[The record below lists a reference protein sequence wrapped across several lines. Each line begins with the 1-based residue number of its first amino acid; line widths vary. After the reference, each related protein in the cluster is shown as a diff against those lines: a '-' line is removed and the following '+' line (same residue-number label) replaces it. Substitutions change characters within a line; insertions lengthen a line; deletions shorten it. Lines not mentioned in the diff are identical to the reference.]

1 MQLSSSKII
10 LSILLM
16 VSSAGLADTWT
27 DPETGRTWSYR
38 KVGDTAEITQGQYSD
53 WTGDLI
59 IPDNLGD
66 IPVTSIGRLAF
77 SGCGNLSGAL
87 KLPNGLTS
95 IGGSA
100 FSQCRGLI
108 GELIIPSG
116 VTNISGRA
124 FGNCSGFSGDLNLPS
139 AVTSI
144 GSSAFS
150 GCSGLNGSLAIPDGV
165 MDIGDYAFQDCLNL
179 CGPLSIPNSV
189 TNIGKYAFDC
199 CSNLV
204 GGVRIPDGVTR
215 IAQGAFCY
223 CSKLSG
229 SLMLPDGLT
238 NIGIDAF
245 HGCSGLTGNLV
256 IPNSVTNIGERAFSS
271 CSGFTGAL
279 TIPEG
284 VAFINDSSFSLCTNL
299 TQVVIP
305 DGVHSIGDWA
315 FSGCHLK
322 QAIVPDSVVNM
333 GKYAFPYEKEFET
346 LYVSENYTGFLGSYW
361 NVVRYSPYITAY
373 LDTAGGMCSLDSLMV
388 KVSSKYG
395 DIPSPTK
402 VGFRFAGWRL
412 YGKVVNSES
421 FVLSIS
427 NHVLQAQWIPEQY
440 QLSFDC
446 NGGSDSAVVLNVTF
460 DAAYGELP
468 TPSRLGYSFEG
479 WIFNGEKI
487 TSDTIVFTPSNHVL
501 TASWLPNKYPMVF
514 NANGGIGGCTLMQ
527 DYDTPVSAPVVSRVG
542 YSFTGWSPSI
552 LTNVPAES
560 VEFVAQWT
568 ANNYEVS
575 FDLMGGIGEF
585 DPLTLSYDGNYGEL
599 PVPDREGYAFQGWS
613 LNGNMVNADTILATS
628 SNHVLTAVWQGNEY
642 IVSLDAKGGIVEPGT
657 KSVVYGDEYGDLPI
671 PVREGYDFV
680 AWLCNG
686 HVIESDT
693 VVSTSSNHTFVASWD
708 ANQYQVSFDPKGG
721 NLQGGSASKIVTYD
735 AEYGELPEPSRVGYT
750 FVRWMLGDDE
760 ISSMSV
766 VTTACNHTLSAAWTA
781 NKYVV
786 ELNSN
791 EGTLDPELSTIE
803 VVFDSAY
810 GALPQPERVGYG
822 FVGCATSMI
831 GGEIIGPDSLATTN
845 QVLYAL
851 WEANQYQ
858 IVYDANNDSGET
870 YAADAVYDEDVEI
883 AENPFVW
890 LAHVFVGWSD
900 SPDGEVAYEP
910 EEIVRNLTAVPDGVV
925 TLYAM
930 WEPLVV
936 AVPAVSPGDGTSFI
950 EDTCL
955 VTITCESEGAD
966 IYYSTKGTPPRI
978 KESYLYTEPFEIAD
992 TTQIMAVAVKEGVMS
1007 EVSVVTISRRELT
1020 IPEAAGAVELPFET
1034 GGDAEW
1040 EPTADKTSPNGLSV
1054 KSGTIG
1060 CAEYGSSNVTWLVTS
1075 VEGAG
1080 TLSFQWKVD
1089 CEHDYTGM
1097 CLWDHLVVSTN
1108 GVEVTRIDGSQDWA
1122 QVSLSFGS
1130 GSNVIRWAFVK
1141 DDEDDDSAPF
1151 EDRAWISCV
1160 TWTPAVIIEDTTYDA
1175 DEMPEMVTAQPGVT
1189 LRVKVET
1196 EPTADEI
1203 AAFMARIVIS
1213 PKSAEQSSDYFK
1225 VVGTYDS
1232 AIGSVVMSVAID
1244 EEAIELNR
1252 TATEILGAVMD
1263 KSFTGGEVTIPS
1275 AKQGLWYGIVVVDDL
1290 SRLNEAA
1297 ESVSFVQAGE
1307 DGVKIDITRPEG
1319 PTAFCKIVVRDEGR
1333 E

>member
-16 VSSAGLADTWT
+16 VSCAGLADTWT
-27 DPETGRTWSYR
+27 DQETGRTWSYR
-38 KVGDTAEITQGQYSD
+38 MIGDTAEITQGQYSN

-66 IPVTSIGRLAF
+66 IPVTSIG
-77 SGCGNLSGAL
+77 
-87 KLPNGLTS
+87 
-95 IGGSA
+95 
-100 FSQCRGLI
+100 Q
-108 GELIIPSG
+108 
-116 VTNISGRA
+116 
-124 FGNCSGFSGDLNLPS
+124 
-139 AVTSI
+139 
-144 GSSAFS
+144 SAFS
-150 GCSGLNGSLAIPDGV
+150 GCSNLVGV
-165 MDIGDYAFQDCLNL
+165 ALHNEVVSIGRRAFYGCCNLVWVQMSTNVTSIEDYAFHD
-179 CGPLSIPNSV
+179 
-189 TNIGKYAFDC
+189 

-204 GGVRIPDGVTR
+204 GVAIHNGI
-215 IAQGAFCY
+215 
-223 CSKLSG
+223 
-229 SLMLPDGLT
+229 T
-238 NIGIDAF
+238 NIGVSAF
-245 HGCSGLTGNLV
+245 TRCSGLA
-256 IPNSVTNIGERAFSS
+256 SVTIPSSVKRIGKWAFYQCNGLENI
-271 CSGFTGAL
+271 
-279 TIPEG
+279 TI
-284 VAFINDSSFSLCTNL
+284 C
-299 TQVVIP
+299 
-305 DGVHSIGDWA
+305 DGVKSIEEFA
-315 FSGCHLK
+315 FANYGAVESI
-322 QAIVPDSVVNM
+322 IVPDSVTNIERRAFNTYSAYAEGGIKILYIASNYSGHLDSDWPIVCYEPFHTVSFDLL
-333 GKYAFPYEKEFET
+333 GGEGDVAPIIVKVATKYGPLPLDVHKVGYTFVGWSLGGERIFEDSIVTNLNDHVLVAQWSPVVYE
-346 LYVSENYTGFLGSYW
+346 VGFNL
-361 NVVRYSPYITAY
+361 
-373 LDTAGGMCSLDSLMV
+373 AGGTE
-388 KVSSKYG
+388 VSG
-395 DIPSPTK
+395 I
-402 VGFRFAGWRL
+402 
-412 YGKVVNSES
+412 
-421 FVLSIS
+421 
-427 NHVLQAQWIPEQY
+427 
-440 QLSFDC
+440 
-446 NGGSDSAVVLNVTF
+446 LNVTF
-460 DAAYGELP
+460 DATYGELP
-468 TPSRLGYSFEG
+468 TPSRMGYSFDG
-479 WIFNGEKI
+479 WFINGRKI
-487 TSDTIVFTPSNHVL
+487 TSDTIVSTPSNHVL

-514 NANGGIGGCTLMQ
+514 NANGGVGGGTLMQ
-527 DYDTPVSAPVVSRVG
+527 EYDTPVSAPEVSRAG
-542 YSFTGWSPSI
+542 YSFVGWSPSVLI
-552 LTNVPAES
+552 NVPAES
-560 VEFVAQWT
+560 VEFVAQWM

-642 IVSLDAKGGIVEPGT
+642 MVSLDAKGGIVEPGT

-750 FVRWMLGDDE
+750 FVRWMLGDEE

-822 FVGCATSMI
+822 FVGWATSMI
-831 GGEIIGPDSLATTN
+831 GGEVIGPDSLATTN

-978 KESYLYTEPFEIAD
+978 KESYLYTGPFEIAD

-1297 ESVSFVQAGE
+1297 EFVSLVQAGNE
-1307 DGVKIDITRPEG
+1307 GVKLDITRPAG
-1319 PTAFCKIVVRDEGR
+1319 PTAFFKVIVRDEVF
-1333 E
+1333 

>member
-1 MQLSSSKII
+1 MLMLSC
-10 LSILLM
+10 
-16 VSSAGLADTWT
+16 VGLADTWT

-38 KVGDTAEITQGQYSD
+38 KVGDTAEITQGQYSN

-66 IPVTSIGRLAF
+66 IPVTSIGPVAF
-77 SGCGNLSGAL
+77 SGCSNLSGVL
-87 KLPNGLTS
+87 RLPNGLTS

-100 FSQCRGLI
+100 FYQCRGLT
-108 GELIIPSG
+108 GRLIIPSS
-116 VTNISGRA
+116 VTNISEQA
-124 FGNCSGFSGDLNLPS
+124 FCNCSGFSGDLTIPVG
-139 AVTSI
+139 VTCI
-144 GSSAFS
+144 GFSAFS
-150 GCSGLNGSLAIPDGV
+150 GCSGLNGALVIPDGV
-165 MDIGDYAFQDCLNL
+165 RDIGDGAFRQCENI
-179 CGPLSIPNSV
+179 CGPLSLPNSI
-189 TNIGKYAFDC
+189 TNIGWSAFYC

-215 IAQGAFCY
+215 ITQQAFGF

-229 SLMLPDGLT
+229 PLVLPDGIKEIGEGAFFRCC
-238 NIGIDAF
+238 NIQG
-245 HGCSGLTGNLV
+245 GLIL
-256 IPNSVTNIGERAFSS
+256 PNSVTNIGDRAFCD
-271 CSGFTGAL
+271 CSGFTGKLIIPSGVIRVGHSAFYGCNGL
-279 TIPEG
+279 TEFMI
-284 VAFINDSSFSLCTNL
+284 L
-299 TQVVIP
+299 
-305 DGVHSIGDWA
+305 DGVKCIEDQA
-315 FSGCHLK
+315 FYIYK
-322 QAIVPDSVVNM
+322 RQYEQVIIPDSVTNIIS
-333 GKYAFPYEKEFET
+333 GAFAPISKSGGYGVKTF
-346 LYVSENYTGFLGSYW
+346 YMSINYSERINSRW
-361 NVVRYSPYITAY
+361 NVVYYNPLISVSFNLVEREEPVTTKTVKVMAEYGSLPHVTRPGYDFNGWKSRNETITEESIVTSINDHDLVAQWSPLMYEIGFD
-373 LDTAGGMCSLDSLMV
+373 LAGGTG
-388 KVSSKYG
+388 VSG
-395 DIPSPTK
+395 M
-402 VGFRFAGWRL
+402 
-412 YGKVVNSES
+412 
-421 FVLSIS
+421 
-427 NHVLQAQWIPEQY
+427 
-440 QLSFDC
+440 
-446 NGGSDSAVVLNVTF
+446 LNVIF
-460 DAAYGELP
+460 DATYGELP
-468 TPSRLGYSFEG
+468 TPSRLGYSFDG
-479 WIFNGEKI
+479 WFINGRKI
-487 TSDTIVFTPSNHVL
+487 TSDTIVSTPSNHVL

-514 NANGGIGGCTLMQ
+514 NANGGVGGCTLMQ
-527 DYDTPVSAPVVSRVG
+527 EYDTPVAAPEVSRAG
-542 YSFTGWSPSI
+542 YSFAGWSPSI
-552 LTNVPAES
+552 LTNVPAEL

-575 FDLMGGIGEF
+575 FDLKGGIGEC
-585 DPLTLSYDGNYGEL
+585 DSLTLAYDGNYGEL
-599 PVPDREGYAFQGWS
+599 PVPEREGYTFQGWS
-613 LNGNMVNADTILATS
+613 LNGNMVNTDTILATA

-642 IVSLDAKGGIVEPGT
+642 IVSLDANGGFVEPGS
-657 KSVVYGDEYGDLPI
+657 KVVVYGDSYGDLPI
-671 PVREGYDFV
+671 PVRDGYDFV

-686 HVIESDT
+686 YAVVGDT
-693 VVSTSSNHTFVASWD
+693 VVSIASNHTFAAQWD

-721 NLQGGSASKIVTYD
+721 SLQGEAASKIVTYD
-735 AEYGELPEPSRVGYT
+735 TEYGELPEPSRVGYT
-750 FVRWMLGDDE
+750 FVRWMLGDEE

-810 GALPQPERVGYG
+810 GVLPQPERVGYG
-822 FVGCATSMI
+822 FVGWTTSMI
-831 GGEIIGPDSLATTN
+831 GGEVIGLDSLATTN

-870 YAADAVYDEDVEI
+870 YTADAVYDDDVEI
-883 AENPFVW
+883 ADNSFVW
-890 LAHVFVGWSD
+890 LAHVFVGWSN
-900 SPDGEVAYEP
+900 SPDGEVVYEP
-910 EEIVRNLTAVPDGVV
+910 EEIVRNLTAEPDGEV
-925 TLYAM
+925 TLYAV

-936 AVPAVSPGDGTSFI
+936 AAPAVSPGDGTSFI
-950 EDTCL
+950 EDVCL
-955 VTITCESEGAD
+955 VTITCATEGAD

-978 KESYLYTEPFEIAD
+978 RESNLYTGPFEISG
-992 TTQIMAVAVKEGVMS
+992 TTQIMAVAEKEGVMS
-1007 EVSVVTISRRELT
+1007 ELSVVTISRRELT
-1020 IPEAAGAVELPFET
+1020 IAEAAGAVELPFET

-1080 TLSFQWKVD
+1080 ALSFHWKVD

-1097 CLWDHLVVSTN
+1097 CMWDHLVVSTN
-1108 GVEVTRIDGSQDWA
+1108 GVEAMRIDGSQDWA

-1160 TWTPAVIIEDTTYDA
+1160 TWTPAVIIEDTTYDVG
-1175 DEMPEMVTAQPGVT
+1175 EMPEKITAQPGVT

-1203 AAFMARIVIS
+1203 AALMARIAIS
-1213 PKSAEQSSDYFK
+1213 PRSAEQSSDYFK

-1232 AIGSVVMSVAID
+1232 AIGSVVMSVVID

-1252 TATEILGAVMD
+1252 TATEILDAVMN
-1263 KSFTGGEVTIPS
+1263 KSFADGEVTIQS

-1297 ESVSFVQAGE
+1297 ESVSFVLAGE